1 MRCAPRRSRAP
12 QLRLTKRRFVAR
24 RRERWWTAWSG
35 SLAARRGPR
44 GARGPPRRG
53 GGGPAGRLGR
63 AEAAGALRRIQ
74 LGERALNGK
83 GDGPAQAL
91 LAADI
96 KRFLERAIEPIRTP
110 TTYDAPPGAPIGDA
124 AIDWLPPR

>member
-35 SLAARRGPR
+35 SLAARRCQV
-44 GARGPPRRG
+44 
-53 GGGPAGRLGR
+53 R
-63 AEAAGALRRIQ
+63 AEASDALRRIQ
-74 LGERALNGK
+74 LGEHALNGK

-124 AIDWLPPR
+124 AIDWLAPVAWCGWGQDDRW